1 MMSDRDD
8 YIKRLREDSLF
19 KMALAKAKDDK
30 ERAAIAAIVEAMVGD
45 FADKLGPITQ
55 RVQQDPVFAE
65 QLKRAVVGD
74 QQVLTDI
81 EAAPSGSN
89 G

>member
-1 MMSDRDD
+1 MSDRDE

-30 ERAAIAAIVEAMVGD
+30 ERAAISAIVEAMVGD
-45 FADKLGPITQ
+45 FAEKLGPITK